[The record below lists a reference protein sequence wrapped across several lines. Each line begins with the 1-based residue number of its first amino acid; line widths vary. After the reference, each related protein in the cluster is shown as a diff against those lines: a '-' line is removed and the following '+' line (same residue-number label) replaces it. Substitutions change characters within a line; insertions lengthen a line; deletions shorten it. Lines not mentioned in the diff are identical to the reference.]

1 MLNAQDG
8 ADGDTVN
15 GGLGNADT
23 CIVSVSD
30 TVPNRP

>member
-30 TVPNRP
+30 TVSNRL